1 MRFKY
6 RPEIDGLRALA
17 VMSVIIFH
25 AGFEINYNNETYTL
39 LPGGY
44 LGVDVFYVISGYL
57 ISYLILQKLKSNSFS
72 FLDFYERRARRLLPT
87 LFLIILLSLV
97 AGYILMLPN
106 QLKDLSSSAISSL
119 LFVSNIWFYFTDNY
133 FAESSLLKPLLHTWS
148 LSIEEQ
154 FYIFFLRCYF
164 SVI

>member
-25 AGFEINYNNETYTL
+25 AGFEISYNNEKYFL

-57 ISYLILQKLKSNSFS
+57 ISYLILQKLKSNTFT
-72 FLDFYERRARRLLPT
+72 FVDFYERRARR
-87 LFLIILLSLV
+87 
-97 AGYILMLPN
+97 
-106 QLKDLSSSAISSL
+106 
-119 LFVSNIWFYFTDNY
+119 
-133 FAESSLLKPLLHTWS
+133 
-148 LSIEEQ
+148 
-154 FYIFFLRCYF
+154 
-164 SVI
+164 